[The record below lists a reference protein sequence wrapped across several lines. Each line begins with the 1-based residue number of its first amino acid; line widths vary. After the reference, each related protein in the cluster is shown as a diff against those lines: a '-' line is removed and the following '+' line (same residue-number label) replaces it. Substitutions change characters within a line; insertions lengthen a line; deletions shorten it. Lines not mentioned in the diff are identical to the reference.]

1 MSAVFISI
9 AFCGELIMENFIT
22 LFIECLPAL
31 LQGLKMT
38 LIMAGASLFFAFW
51 LGLLLAIMSLSS
63 IKILRV
69 IYTVY
74 VYIIRGIP
82 VMIFG
87 LFLFFGVGAL
97 LGIKFNP
104 LIASIITLTVNASA
118 YLAEIFRGGIKAVDK
133 GQVEASR
140 SLGFGY
146 FKTMRLVVIP
156 QAIKIMIPP
165 IINQFITTLKDTS
178 ILSVISVRELTMNA
192 QIIIARNYKPFEVYA
207 FAALMYLVIIV
218 ALSLIANYVE
228 RRLQHEQH

>member
-1 MSAVFISI
+1 MD
-9 AFCGELIMENFIT
+9 AFFELFW
-22 LFIECLPAL
+22 ECLPSL
-31 LQGLKMT
+31 LAGLKMT

-51 LGLLLAIMSLSS
+51 LGLVLAVMSLSG
-63 IKILRV
+63 IKLLKA

-74 VYIIRGIP
+74 VYIVRGIP

-87 LFLFFGVGAL
+87 LFLFFGIGAL

-133 GQVEASR
+133 GQVEAAR

-146 FKTMRLVVIP
+146 FKTMRLVVLP

-207 FAALMYLVIIV
+207 FAAIIYLVIIV
-218 ALSLIANYVE
+218 ALSLLANYVE
-228 RRLQHEQH
+228 RRMQYER

>member
-1 MSAVFISI
+1 
-9 AFCGELIMENFIT
+9 MENLIE
-22 LFIECLPAL
+22 LFIQCLPSLA
-31 LQGLKMT
+31 QGLKMT
-38 LIMAGASLFFAFW
+38 LIMAVSSLFFAFW

-63 IKILRV
+63 FKILRL

-97 LGIKFNP
+97 LGIKFDP
-104 LIASIITLTVNASA
+104 MIASIITLTVNASA

-140 SLGFGY
+140 SLGLSY

-165 IINQFITTLKDTS
+165 IINQFISTLKDTS

-192 QIIIARNYKPFEVYA
+192 QIIIARTYKPFEVYA
-207 FAALMYLVIIV
+207 FAALMYLVVIV
-218 ALSLIANYVE
+218 ALSLLANYVE
-228 RRLQHEQH
+228 RKLQHEKP